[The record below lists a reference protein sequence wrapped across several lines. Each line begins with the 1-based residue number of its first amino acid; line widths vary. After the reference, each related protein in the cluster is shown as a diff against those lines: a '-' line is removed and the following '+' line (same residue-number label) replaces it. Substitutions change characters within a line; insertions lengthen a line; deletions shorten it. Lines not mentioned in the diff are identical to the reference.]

1 MNSDTEEKHET
12 YVYEHR
18 NLYPLEFKRSF
29 SAVPGELDETA
40 EGARLSVAQPSQYHF
55 EELRNFPAY
64 IRQEDCHLFEP
75 SVQSTRSQN
84 AQDYGIL
91 TRDELQRVQQL
102 PLGYF
107 RAVVIDGQLRFI
119 SSDDNQMV
127 TGHSEPAVQTAR
139 SMTNTDDCATAQSI
153 GNDQQFSI
161 GGQVQQLELKLTVE
175 QVFNFLCQ
183 PGAREALAEYEEKVN
198 AEKDRLAA
206 EKSEAELRQN
216 LNDLERA
223 ANEQLSPRPASE
235 TEHPFEVLQ
244 YKLQQS
250 PLNFDPRAVEAAQQL
265 DSSLAHRLL
274 TDDPEVCTAR
284 SVESESHF
292 NQQELMQLRTAL
304 DEMSSKDVVTAR
316 LPEDEEVIEF
326 LMRTARTVESDVDT
340 ESDDIRTAVGVGSS
354 IEN

>member
-1 MNSDTEEKHET
+1 MNSATGETQET

-29 SAVPGELDETA
+29 SAVSGELDETV
-40 EGARLSVAQPSQYHF
+40 EGGRLAVAQPSQYHF

-64 IRQEDCHLFEP
+64 IRQEDHHLFDR
-75 SVQSTRSQN
+75 SVQSTSIQN

-102 PLGYF
+102 PLGYY
-107 RAVVIDGQLRFI
+107 RAVVVDGQLHFI
-119 SSDDNQMV
+119 RADDNQ
-127 TGHSEPAVQTAR
+127 TANGHSELAVQTAR
-139 SMTNTDDCATAQSI
+139 SMTNTEDCATARSI
-153 GNDQQFSI
+153 GEDQQFATV
-161 GGQVQQLELKLTVE
+161 GQVQQLDSKLTVE
-175 QVFNFLCQ
+175 QVFNFLSQ
-183 PGAREALAEYEEKVN
+183 PGAREALAEYEKQVN

-216 LNDLERA
+216 LNELEHA
-223 ANEQLSPRPASE
+223 ANEHLSPRPASE

-244 YKLQQS
+244 HKLQQS
-250 PLNFDPRAVEAAQQL
+250 PSNFDPRAVEAAQQL
-265 DSSLAHRLL
+265 DSSLANCLL
-274 TDDPEVCTAR
+274 TDDPEVQTAR
-284 SVESESHF
+284 SLESESHF
-292 NQQELMQLRTAL
+292 DQQELMQLRTAL

-340 ESDDIRTAVGVGSS
+340 ESDDIRTAVAVGSNT
-354 IEN
+354 EN